1 MTDVFTVQNSF
12 CTRTHP
18 DDETVCRVWFCEI
31 GRNSVAKLRY
41 GTRYSVGRGFRVG
54 LCRWVW
60 VDGCEVRPCDPC
72 GFRAGL
78 CPLGFGWMVVRLVR
92 VICVPA
98 RARVSRVSRV
108 CPGSP
113 RCLFTGTVLCGWL

>member
-41 GTRYSVGRGFRVG
+41 GTRYSTGT
-54 LCRWVW
+54 
-60 VDGCEVRPCDPC
+60 
-72 GFRAGL
+72 
-78 CPLGFGWMVVRLVR
+78 
-92 VICVPA
+92 VI
-98 RARVSRVSRV
+98 V

-113 RCLFTGTVLCGWL
+113 GVFLPVYRYRYRNEREPRALHERSCLSFAVEVFPVIRSSHRALCTWLLRG